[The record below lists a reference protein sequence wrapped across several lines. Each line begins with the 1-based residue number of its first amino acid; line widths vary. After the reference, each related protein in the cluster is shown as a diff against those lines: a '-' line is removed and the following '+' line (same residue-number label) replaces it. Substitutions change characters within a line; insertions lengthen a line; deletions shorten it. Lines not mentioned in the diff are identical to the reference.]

1 MYYINK
7 DRLASGRGR
16 EELNKNQIS
25 ALFVGMGGAGK
36 GFRMPSPKRAVGIV
50 AWGAACV
57 GQGLPALR
65 AWRSEAAQRTWRE
78 FVFSHRGQQSRKCD
92 ALAGNCT
99 GKLGMKWAVGWRCCC
114 KGTVTTRVLLGS
126 GGPLSPSPH
135 PSELQRGRGGTEEEP
150 APLRLSPRGVNPA
163 VPRKPARFSGQIVL
177 VAPGAGM
184 KEKI

>member
-25 ALFVGMGGAGK
+25 AMFMGMGGAGK

-50 AWGAACV
+50 TWGAACV

-65 AWRSEAAQRTWRE
+65 AWRSEAAQCGGNLC
-78 FVFSHRGQQSRKCD
+78 SHTGARQSRKCD
-92 ALAGNCT
+92 ALAGNCME
-99 GKLGMKWAVGWRCCC
+99 KLGMKWAVGWRCCC
-114 KGTVTTRVLLGS
+114 KETVTTRVLLGS
-126 GGPLSPSPH
+126 GGPLSPSLH

-177 VAPGAGM
+177 VAPGARM